1 MAYEIKSSIATQVL
15 ETIPVK
21 QNDQAFYTLIVH
33 GDNQGFDSVTR
44 YITLDLVKSI
54 SISSSS
60 QITTYPL
67 VTGDIM
73 SDHKYDEPKS
83 VSISGTFSL
92 NGKFNDS
99 FAFEGERT
107 ARLKNIQEYFEAV
120 KKYGKLITFVC
131 SADGARFST
140 IDNLVLTEIRFD
152 LGVNSMNFS
161 FSLKEVYF
169 FSSASD
175 IELMEDESDND
186 FPTLRDFEI
195 LDFSQEVLTKQNVT
209 SLVINALNDNG
220 LIEWSFAEFGADQLK
235 TFFGVTGATL
245 IVLLVGKVRNIAFAT
260 VASHITKSLGIAITT
275 SSAVPVLGKIVI
287 GIVIV
292 VGAVALCKAFATWV
306 KRLKMISEFR
316 GYASKQA
323 MNNEVNRFSRLISSV
338 QDSFDKVCEN
348 NKIKCYGF
356 TSNRD
361 KQEMFLTIDDEIYQF
376 DFERDSEGYWTMRI
390 SQTNGNE
397 VETKNTSRMTGN
409 PDILSLENHDSI
421 FTGKNGTRLFLIN
434 KAIALNNADKDAI
447 QNMLNDSWKEG
458 TCNYL
463 GYTVEEMADR
473 DNPPSD
479 LYERF
484 MNGGIYKDLTDFV
497 LVVTPLDTGEMKQK
511 FNEAIGNALMK

>member
-99 FAFEGERT
+99 FSFDGERN

-209 SLVINALNDNG
+209 SLVVNALNDNG
-220 LIEWSFAEFGADQLK
+220 LIEWSFAELGADQFK

-245 IVLLVGKVRNIAFAT
+245 IVILVGKVRNIAFAT
-260 VASHITKSLGIAITT
+260 IASHITKSLGIAITA

-292 VGAVALCKAFATWV
+292 VGAVALFKAFATWI

-316 GYASKQA
+316 GYESKQA
-323 MNNEVNRFSRLISSV
+323 MNDEVERFSRLISSV
-338 QDSFDKVCEN
+338 QDSFDEVCEN
-348 NKIKCYGF
+348 NRIKCYGF

-390 SQTNGNE
+390 SKTNGNE

-421 FTGKNGTRLFLIN
+421 FTGQNGTRLFLIN

-447 QNMLNDSWKEG
+447 KNMLNDSWKEG

-463 GYTVEEMADR
+463 GYTREEMAGR